1 MRRRTFLSTSA
12 VAGLGAFALGSRT
25 LQAKPGDIPKR
36 TFGKTGERLTI
47 VGQAGGRFPLCTF
60 EEAKAV
66 TLRAYELGINY
77 FDTARIYWDGKSE
90 EVYGAV
96 LPPFRKNIFLT
107 TKSPE
112 RSRKGAEADLE
123 MSLRAL
129 KTDHVD
135 LWQMHQVSTRTRW
148 SRFSRRA
155 APSRLS
161 RRRRKRVS
169 AGLLDSRDTMIRR
182 STWRC

>member
-1 MRRRTFLSTSA
+1 MNSRVHLVGYRRREHTCPRGTTMRRRTFLSTSA
-12 VAGLGAFALGSRT
+12 VAGLGALTWGAGT
-25 LQAKPGDIPKR
+25 LRAKAGDIPKR

-77 FDTARIYWDGKSE
+77 FDTARIYWNGKSE

-112 RSRKGAEADLE
+112 RTRKGAEADLE
-123 MSLRAL
+123 KSLKAL
-129 KTDHVD
+129 KTDYLD
-135 LWQMHQVSTRTRW
+135 LWQIHQV
-148 SRFSRRA
+148 
-155 APSRLS
+155 
-161 RRRRKRVS
+161 
-169 AGLLDSRDTMIRR
+169 
-182 STWRC
+182 